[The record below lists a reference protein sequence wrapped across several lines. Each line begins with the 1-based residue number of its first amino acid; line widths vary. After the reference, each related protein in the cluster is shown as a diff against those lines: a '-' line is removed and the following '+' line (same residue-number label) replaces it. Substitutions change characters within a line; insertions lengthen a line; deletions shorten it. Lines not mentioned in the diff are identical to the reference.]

1 MFRYAYCGSGP
12 HGGFGP
18 RFGFGRHT
26 HGASWSTT
34 TRAANAA
41 FSRHHGPT
49 MGVRR
54 PLRYLA
60 FKLDLDE
67 AQVRELAGILDRLKT
82 ARAQADVDWQRSTAD
97 IAGALEAADFDTA
110 AAQRAMDLR
119 GRSAEALRA
128 ETLEVLRRV
137 YTLLDPEQRR
147 ELAFLVRSGGV
158 TF

>member
-1 MFRYAYCGSGP
+1 
-12 HGGFGP
+12 
-18 RFGFGRHT
+18 
-26 HGASWSTT
+26 
-34 TRAANAA
+34 
-41 FSRHHGPT
+41 

-110 AAQRAMDLR
+110 VAQRAMDLR